1 MATLQSP
8 LSFNNSGNQP
18 AIPQQ
23 NTENI
28 DPTPVK
34 SFINPG
40 FFTGGNTNMIDDVI
54 GAENF
59 EPPKKKGRGR
69 PKGSRNKKPENSENI
84 TVLNDGSALVLADD
98 GSAKANMVQTNTP
111 YLESFKE
118 TNNLLKQELNR
129 LDMLQNNIMIDLEYV
144 RGSKTIKKKFDYVS
158 MLGSTLGAIS
168 SNKVTVIKEMNKT
181 ILDCHNLDLKRAK
194 DLKLNETKD
203 DNKTIM
209 DMYTAFVNTPV
220 GTYVPGTPPPISNL
234 DLTMPTGTEGLVRT
248 EIPSDTPQQQ
258 NGITSAQNMMILGN
272 DPNIQTVVVLDDS
285 TGNFW
290 FDVYNTSTMQPVP
303 NTEKP
308 DPMFLEYI
316 SIAKY
321 NKVARNSNLDL
332 NYPLIIV
339 NNVGSNSII
348 SEY

>member
-1 MATLQSP
+1 METYTPDSLRNLFQS
-8 LSFNNSGNQP
+8 SFNLAQWYGFLQHFFNASELKEKP
-18 AIPQQ
+18 ERIIE
-23 NTENI
+23 NTSDKGYYLGNI
-28 DPTPVK
+28 DTTDSYRIGLFQYNITKGSVANKRVGLRNLVK

-40 FFTGGNTNMIDDVI
+40 FFTGGNTNMIDDVV

-59 EPPKKKGRGR
+59 EPPKRRKRGR
-69 PKGSRNKKPENSENI
+69 PVGSKNKKPENSENI

-98 GSAKANMVQTNTP
+98 GSTKSNMVQTNTP

-220 GTYVPGTPPPISNL
+220 GTYVPGAPPPISNL
-234 DLTMPTGTEGLVRT
+234 DLTMRAGTEGLVRT

-258 NGITSAQNMMILGN
+258 NGITSAQNH
-272 DPNIQTVVVLDDS
+272 
-285 TGNFW
+285 
-290 FDVYNTSTMQPVP
+290 
-303 NTEKP
+303 
-308 DPMFLEYI
+308 
-316 SIAKY
+316 
-321 NKVARNSNLDL
+321 R
-332 NYPLIIV
+332 
-339 NNVGSNSII
+339 
-348 SEY
+348 